1 MGVRMEGIKTRRL
14 VAALW
19 LVSILLAA
27 LHSWVGRH
35 AMNPDGVTYMDISD
49 AYRAGHW
56 KAALNSYRSPLYSWI
71 LAPALAFTQA
81 SPDAEFGAVHAVNF
95 LIFLVTLCCF
105 HFLLTGVINTHPQ
118 SVFPQWALV
127 GAAYALFLWS
137 ALTVIGLELVTPDLC
152 VAAVLYAV
160 TGMLLRIRKGDGR
173 WAIFFVLGLTLGI
186 GYLAKAALLALAPV
200 MAILCVAAIEEIRR
214 AIPRVIL
221 LALGF
226 AIVAGPWVYALSSA
240 KHRFTFGD
248 AGALAYGWMVQGVP
262 MLHWRGGPP
271 GNGVPV
277 HPDRQIYSRPDAFE
291 FASPI
296 SGTYPPSYDYSYWA
310 EGMVVRPQVR
320 SHLRRL
326 AKSLREYW
334 TFFDEQ
340 LSGVVAIAV
349 FLWLIGVRG
358 RAAWRGLAQEWRL
371 LIPVSYGF
379 VLYAQVWVDW
389 RYFGAYL
396 TLFWIAILCA
406 LRIPEFERR
415 RQVTGAAAV
424 AIMVVLGW
432 RICTFSYTKIRQHD
446 PMTEH
451 WKVASRLRA
460 LELGPG
466 SPVAGIGDSNQ
477 AYWARLGRLRI
488 VAEIPFDVWDPVV
501 RTPDLSDVDIFWAA
515 SAEVREA
522 VLRKLAETGAKV
534 AVAKDVPAGP
544 AGLGWHRITGT
555 PYSVYHL

>member
-1 MGVRMEGIKTRRL
+1 
-14 VAALW
+14 
-19 LVSILLAA
+19 
-27 LHSWVGRH
+27 
-35 AMNPDGVTYMDISD
+35 
-49 AYRAGHW
+49 
-56 KAALNSYRSPLYSWI
+56 
-71 LAPALAFTQA
+71 
-81 SPDAEFGAVHAVNF
+81 
-95 LIFLVTLCCF
+95 
-105 HFLLTGVINTHPQ
+105 
-118 SVFPQWALV
+118 
-127 GAAYALFLWS
+127 
-137 ALTVIGLELVTPDLC
+137 
-152 VAAVLYAV
+152 
-160 TGMLLRIRKGDGR
+160 
-173 WAIFFVLGLTLGI
+173 
-186 GYLAKAALLALAPV
+186 
-200 MAILCVAAIEEIRR
+200 
-214 AIPRVIL
+214 
-221 LALGF
+221 
-226 AIVAGPWVYALSSA
+226 
-240 KHRFTFGD
+240 
-248 AGALAYGWMVQGVP
+248 
-262 MLHWRGGPP
+262 
-271 GNGVPV
+271 
-277 HPDRQIYSRPDAFE
+277 
-291 FASPI
+291 
-296 SGTYPPSYDYSYWA
+296 
-310 EGMVVRPQVR
+310 MVVRPQVR